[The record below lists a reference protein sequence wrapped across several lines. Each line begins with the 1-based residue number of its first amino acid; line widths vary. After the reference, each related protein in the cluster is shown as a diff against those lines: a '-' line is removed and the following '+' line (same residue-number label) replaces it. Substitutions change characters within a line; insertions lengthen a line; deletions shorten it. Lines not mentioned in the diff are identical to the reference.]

1 MRDGLDLT
9 MFFVGIAVG
18 ICAVKLWYKCFKDER
33 INMNDN
39 ERAGSWL
46 KRDEHVADVVRVRAC
61 SYNKSEFQAVCRC
74 GKWKGSASTIEGLQE
89 FFDKHKFGDIL
100 DSYPRELR

>member
-33 INMNDN
+33 INMNDSVTV
-39 ERAGSWL
+39 GSWSN
-46 KRDEHVADVVRVRAC
+46 KDEHVADVIMISAISGNQYRYHAT
-61 SYNKSEFQAVCRC
+61 CRC
-74 GKWKGSASTIEGLQE
+74 GKWSGSAPAIPMLQNL
-89 FFDKHKFGDIL
+89 FDAHKLCPAEQDF
-100 DSYPRELR
+100 PRQLR